1 MIINGKELEIRFYE
15 EKSARKYEKAMKRLS
30 QDAKKAAEAKGNTE
44 AIRSLCFAIR
54 SCFDYLFTPG
64 TSNQIFGDRM
74 DLEEHLD
81 ALNTLQEEKN
91 RQDLQ
96 VGSKIARFKAL
107 AKGNKNESPD

>member
-1 MIINGKELEIRFYE
+1 
-15 EKSARKYEKAMKRLS
+15 
-30 QDAKKAAEAKGNTE
+30 
-44 AIRSLCFAIR
+44 
-54 SCFDYLFTPG
+54 
-64 TSNQIFGDRM
+64 M

-107 AKGNKNESPD
+107 AKGNKNEAPD